1 MLPNKE
7 TRALAR
13 NLTTFDSRLE
23 QLQLAAVSR
32 IEWGFPDTVD
42 SLYVERELF
51 FNGRVVSFIADNS
64 LVALAGF
71 GAAKPN
77 LYGIPLQRII
87 TAKNGFTATLD
98 NENSVIIYNN
108 TLKRPT
114 APLAIEYATRLATL
128 DRIIE
133 MNANAQKV
141 PFIVRTT
148 KESELSVRNAFASI
162 DNMEDFISVTDD
174 FRADAIQVLKS
185 DVPFTGMQIRAL
197 QQSILDEYMLRLGIA
212 SANTNKAER
221 LITSEV
227 AASNGGLMIY
237 QEAYLAPR
245 RQAAEEINRRFGR
258 YLDKPVTVK
267 FRDDVINHILP
278 DNEEP
283 DVTTEEEEING

>member
-1 MLPNKE
+1 MIPNKE

-13 NLTTFDSRLE
+13 NLTTFDTWLE
-23 QLQLAAVSR
+23 HLQLAAVSR
-32 IEWGFPDTVD
+32 IEWTFPDTVD
-42 SLYVERELF
+42 PLYVERELF

-71 GAAKPN
+71 GASKPN
-77 LYGIPLQRII
+77 LYGIPLQRIV

-114 APLAIEYATRLATL
+114 APIAIDYATRLANL

-133 MNANAQKV
+133 MNANAQKT

-148 KESELSVRNAFASI
+148 KESELSVRNAYAAV

-174 FRADAIQVLKS
+174 FRQDAIQVLKS
-185 DVPFTGMQIRAL
+185 DVPFTGIQLRAL

-212 SANTNKAER
+212 SANTNKAEW

-278 DNEEP
+278 DSQEP
-283 DVTTEEEEING
+283 DDVTEEEEING

>member
-1 MLPNKE
+1 MIPNKE

-32 IEWGFPDTVD
+32 IEWEFPDTVD
-42 SLYVERELF
+42 PLYLERELF
-51 FNGRVVSFIADNS
+51 FNGRVMSFIADNS

-71 GAAKPN
+71 GASKPN
-77 LYGIPLQRII
+77 LYGIPLQRIV

-133 MNANAQKV
+133 MNANAQKI

-148 KESELSVRNAFASI
+148 KESELSVRNAFAAL

-174 FRADAIQVLKS
+174 FRQEAIQVLKT
-185 DVPFTGMQIRAL
+185 DAPFTGMQLRAL

-278 DNEEP
+278 DSREP
-283 DVTTEEEEING
+283 NVVTEEEEING

>member
-1 MLPNKE
+1 MIPNKE

-71 GAAKPN
+71 GASKPN
-77 LYGIPLQRII
+77 LYGIPLQRIV

-133 MNANAQKV
+133 INANAQKV

-174 FRADAIQVLKS
+174 FRQDAIQVLKS

-278 DNEEP
+278 DSNEP
-283 DVTTEEEEING
+283 DDVTEEEEING

>member
-1 MLPNKE
+1 MIPNKE
-7 TRALAR
+7 TRAIAR
-13 NLTTFDSRLE
+13 NLTTFDTRLE

-51 FNGRVVSFIADNS
+51 FNGRVMSFIADNS

-71 GAAKPN
+71 GASKPN
-77 LYGIPLQRII
+77 LYGIPLKRIV

-114 APLAIEYATRLATL
+114 APMAIEYATRLATL

-133 MNANAQKV
+133 MNANAQKI
-141 PFIVRTT
+141 PFFVRTT
-148 KESELSVRNAFASI
+148 KESELSVRNAFAAL

-174 FRADAIQVLKS
+174 FRQDAIQVFKS
-185 DVPFTGMQIRAL
+185 DVPFTGMQLRAL

-278 DNEEP
+278 DNREP
-283 DVTTEEEEING
+283 DVVTEEEEING